1 MRNSNANPR
10 KCYYQIRPEFDGA
23 SISLQIEDKRCK
35 TGKRKILLEL
45 EGGELIDVAVWE
57 KCVKAFNPLKN
68 YAVKKT
74 VIWSTIF
81 HEFGKRFTF
90 TNHPSIETCDELK
103 AMKEDLKEPFFK
115 TYVDNPEARKIYDNA
130 YRHLPLKFIFDRFDF
145 YAKVNKELKRD
156 TVLSK
161 EELDM
166 IEHYRNQILFLDRN
180 VLQK

>member
-23 SISLQIEDKRCK
+23 TISLQIEDKRCK

-57 KCVKAFNPLKN
+57 KCVKAFSPLKN

-74 VIWSTIF
+74 IIWSTIF
-81 HEFGKRFTF
+81 HEFGKRFTI
-90 TNHPSIETCDELK
+90 TNHPSYETCQELK
-103 AMKEDLKEPFFK
+103 EMKENLKEPFFK

-166 IEHYRNQILFLDRN
+166 IEYYRNQILSLYSN

>member
-1 MRNSNANPR
+1 MRNSNAQPR
-10 KCYYQIRPEFDGA
+10 KCYYQIRPEFDGT
-23 SISLQIEDKRCK
+23 SIPLQIEDKRCK

-57 KCVKAFNPLKN
+57 KCVKAFYPLKN

-81 HEFGKRFTF
+81 RQLGKRFTC
-90 TNHPSIETCDELK
+90 TYYPSYHFCQELK
-103 AMKEDLKEPFFK
+103 AMKEALKEPFFK
-115 TYVDNPEARKIYDNA
+115 TYIDNPEAQKIYDNA

-156 TVLSK
+156 TVLSQ
-161 EELDM
+161 EELDR
-166 IEHYRNQILFLDRN
+166 IEEYRNYIMFLNRN